1 VTPITLR
8 TDDRPVTAEVEG
20 ERVGIEGVT
29 FTVESFGD
37 GFYRVTGDKGQ
48 QSVGVAG
55 PPDRPWV
62 FVDGLVVQV
71 EIEAASRTRPRGR
84 TGSHDLSSPMP
95 ATVMRVVVEAG
106 ATVSKGETLLVLEA
120 MKMEVPV
127 RAPADGVVTAIHCK
141 PGDLVQPGVAL
152 LDFA

>member
-1 VTPITLR
+1 VSRITLR
-8 TDDRPVTAEVEG
+8 TDDRQVTAEVEG
-20 ERVGIEGVT
+20 ERVGIEGAT

-37 GFYRVTGDKGQ
+37 GVYRVTGNTGQ
-48 QSVGVAG
+48 QSIGVAG

-62 FVDGLVVQV
+62 FVDGLVTQV

-84 TGSHDLSSPMP
+84 GSQDLSAPMP
-95 ATVMRVVVEAG
+95 ATVIRVVVEPG

-127 RAPADGVVTAIHCK
+127 RAPADGVVTAVHCK